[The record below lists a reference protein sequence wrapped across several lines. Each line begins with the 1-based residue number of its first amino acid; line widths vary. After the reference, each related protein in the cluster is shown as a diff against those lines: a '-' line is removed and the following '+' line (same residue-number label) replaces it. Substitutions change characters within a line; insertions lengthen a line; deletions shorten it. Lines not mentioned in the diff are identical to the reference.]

1 MVLVAR
7 CSTVSVPASEH
18 HWLTEKCDST
28 FTEDF
33 DVTDTIGR
41 GRFAKVCCVRHRTSG
56 DSFVAKII
64 RRWRNG
70 KDTIDTIANELRVL
84 ELGNRSPHI
93 TSMHQCYVRNQDV
106 VIVLEQ
112 LVTVHF
118 IYQRFSAIGGD
129 LYHLIHYSNVS
140 PPVDFVRS
148 IVRQVLMAVS
158 FLHEH
163 KVVHLDIKPD
173 NILLR
178 RSYPDCDA
186 VLCDFGLAKY
196 LDEQSPIRDLVGT
209 PDYAAPEI
217 LDYNPIQLTTD
228 IWSIGVLTYY
238 LLTGTSPFW
247 APNKE
252 ETFNNVTQMRISFP
266 DDLFQNVPID
276 AVNFIRR
283 LIVKNPSNRPSALDC
298 FSDERLSTRCFCSE
312 RLYS

>member
-33 DVTDTIGR
+33 DVLCTIGR
-41 GRFAKVCCVRHRTSG
+41 GRFAKVCRVRHRTSG
-56 DSFVAKII
+56 DSFAAKII

-93 TSMHQCYVRNQDV
+93 TSVHQCYVRNQDV
-106 VIVLEQ
+106 VIVLEHA
-112 LVTVHF
+112 V
-118 IYQRFSAIGGD
+118 GGD
-129 LYHLIHYSNVS
+129 LYHLIHYSDVS

-148 IVRQVLMAVS
+148 IVRQVLKAVS

-163 KVVHLDIKPD
+163 NVVHLDIKVG
-173 NILLR
+173 
-178 RSYPDCDA
+178 SSA
-186 VLCDFGLAKY
+186 TVL
-196 LDEQSPIRDLVGT
+196 SP
-209 PDYAAPEI
+209 APEI

-283 LIVKNPSNRPSALDC
+283 NRPSALDC
-298 FSDERLSTRCFCSE
+298 FSDDWFMDSSTNVCPSDASALIDSTPDHSLVPEIGSQQSPSTKCELTRPELDRSFGEC
-312 RLYS
+312 